1 MADGTVG
8 TLVLEEIVLPFTLTV
23 EIAGQSQTLVGK
35 ASATTTWT
43 LKRDAPMVVAMRE
56 EDDAA

>member
-1 MADGTVG
+1 MADETVG

-23 EIAGQSQTLVGK
+23 EIAGQPQTLVGK

-43 LKRDAPMVVAMRE
+43 LKRDEPPPE
-56 EDDAA
+56 EAS